1 MLADTLGA
9 AFVYATDIDADA
21 INTARENAVTNA
33 VDDGLTLVVGS
44 VPDSDRYPLICANI
58 LADVLA
64 ELLLQQALA
73 DRLAPGGVMLLSGI
87 IEPRRHL
94 VDLALA
100 ALSLEV
106 FDTVQDGDW
115 MALAVRHSD

>member
-1 MLADTLGA
+1 
-9 AFVYATDIDADA
+9 
-21 INTARENAVTNA
+21 
-33 VDDGLTLVVGS
+33 
-44 VPDSDRYPLICANI
+44 
-58 LADVLA
+58 
-64 ELLLQQALA
+64 
-73 DRLAPGGVMLLSGI
+73 MLLSGI

-115 MALAVRHSD
+115 LALAVRHSD